1 MSDTAL
7 DAPAKINLY
16 LHVTGRRPDGYHLL
30 DSFIAFAQVGDRLW
44 AEPADKLTLS
54 IEGPF
59 AGGLSNGDDNLVLK
73 AAHAL
78 GSGKGAR
85 LRLEKNLP
93 VASGIGGGS
102 TDAAAALKALVALW
116 GVKKTQA
123 ELDTIAAKLGA
134 DVPICLHGRA
144 AYIGGIGEIIDP
156 APKLPRAFLVLAN
169 PGVALSTP
177 TVFKAFKGPFTA
189 AQRFDEA
196 PKDAAALAE
205 LLKFRRNDLTDAAI
219 DAAPEVGTALASLAK
234 LPHALLSRM
243 SGSGA
248 TCFAL
253 VADEGAADAGA
264 KLLAAQHPG
273 WWVRAAELLS

>member
-1 MSDTAL
+1 MSVHF

-30 DSFIAFAQVGDRLW
+30 DSLIAFADVGDRLW
-44 AEPADKLTLS
+44 AEPADALSLS

-59 AGGLSNGDDNLVLK
+59 AGGLSAGEDNLVLK
-73 AAHAL
+73 AARAL
-78 GSGKGAR
+78 GGVQGAR

-102 TDAAAALKALVALW
+102 ADAAATLKALMRLW
-116 GVKKTQA
+116 GVKRLEA
-123 ELDTIAAKLGA
+123 DIDAIAAKLGA

-144 AYIGGIGEIIDP
+144 AYIGGIGEVIDP

-189 AQRFDEA
+189 AQRFDEV

-219 DAAPEVGTALASLAK
+219 DVAPEVGTALASLAK
-234 LPHALLSRM
+234 LPHALFSRM

-253 VADEGAADAGA
+253 FDDREAAEAGA

-273 WWVRAAELLS
+273 WWVRGAALLS